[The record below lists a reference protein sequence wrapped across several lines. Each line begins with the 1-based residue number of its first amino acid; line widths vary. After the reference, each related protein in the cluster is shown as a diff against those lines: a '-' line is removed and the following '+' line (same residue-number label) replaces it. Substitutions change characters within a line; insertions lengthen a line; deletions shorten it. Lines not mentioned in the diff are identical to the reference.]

1 MSSNGIIHRRTITKN
16 KDVAYQFFEA
26 YNQQDIERMGQS
38 VSGSNNNYSFHLPG
52 MPSMDWNGHKQL
64 LAALINA
71 FPDFHHTLED
81 VVAEGNKVAVRFT
94 ITCTH
99 RGEFQGIPPTEK
111 QISIGGT
118 DFLTIVDG
126 KITKEWVSVDM
137 MGWMQQL
144 GVIPTTPPSSS
155 AATDSSTSGP

>member
-1 MSSNGIIHRRTITKN
+1 MASSSAEEREQKN

-26 YNQQDIERMGQS
+26 YNRQDIERMGQL
-38 VSGSNNNYSFHLPG
+38 VSGSNNNYSFHLQG

-71 FPDFHHTLED
+71 FPDFHHNLED

-94 ITCTH
+94 ITGTH
-99 RGEFQGIPPTEK
+99 RGEFQGIPPTGK
-111 QISIGGT
+111 QVSIGGM

-126 KITKEWVSVDM
+126 KITEEWVSVDM

-144 GVIPTTPPSSS
+144 GAIPATPTSSS